1 MPPPFPFTPFV
12 AAAAAFQY
20 PRKKIMLVLSLSRLA
35 RFLIEGV
42 LAIWFGRQL
51 LRFARSPIMAYI
63 MAMLIVVSVVG
74 SGLAIR
80 SWIKRSK
87 TVHAAE

>member
-1 MPPPFPFTPFV
+1 MV
-12 AAAAAFQY
+12 
-20 PRKKIMLVLSLSRLA
+20 LVLSLSRLA

-42 LAIWFGRQL
+42 LAIWFGRKL

-63 MAMLIVVSVVG
+63 IAILIIVSIAG

-87 TVHAAE
+87 TIHGAE

>member
-1 MPPPFPFTPFV
+1 MAKPV
-12 AAAAAFQY
+12 KLD
-20 PRKKIMLVLSLSRLA
+20 PRKGNLSGRE
-35 RFLIEGV
+35 RNDLIESV
-42 LAIWFGRQL
+42 LAIWFGRKL

-63 MAMLIVVSVVG
+63 IAMLIVVSVAG

-87 TVHAAE
+87 TLHAAE